1 MTDVSDELA
10 LQRAQS
16 MVSPSYEYLGL
27 EITGGGAG
35 WIEQTLT
42 IRDEL
47 LNGDGILHGGMWAVV
62 ADSSMGGA
70 IRTMIDVDRER
81 AVTAQLDIRWL
92 RQAHGETLRSVGRLI
107 RRGRTLS
114 HCTAELFD
122 ARGELVGSASGTFMV
137 VSTAAADGPGGAN
150 DTTVAS

>member
-1 MTDVSDELA
+1 MSDLPEVSDALA
-10 LQRAQS
+10 LERAQS
-16 MVSPSYEYLGL
+16 MASRSYDYLGL
-27 EITGGGAG
+27 SITGGGPG
-35 WIEQTLT
+35 WIEMTLT

-70 IRTMIDVDRER
+70 IRTLIEVERER
-81 AVTAQLDIRWL
+81 AVTAQLDLRWL
-92 RQAHGETLRSVGRLI
+92 RPARGDRLRSVGRLV

-122 ARGELVGSASGTFMV
+122 ERGELVGSASGTFMV
-137 VSTAAADGPGGAN
+137 VAKVAAAE
-150 DTTVAS
+150 

>member
-1 MTDVSDELA
+1 LTDTPEVTDELA
-10 LQRAQS
+10 LERARS
-16 MVSPSYEYLGL
+16 MVSISYEYLGL
-27 EITGGGAG
+27 EITDGGAG
-35 WIEQTLT
+35 WVEQTLT

-70 IRTMIDVDRER
+70 IRTMIDVDHER
-81 AVTAQLDIRWL
+81 AVTAQLDVRWL
-92 RQAHGETLRSVGRLI
+92 RPARGEILRSVGHLV

-122 ARGELVGSASGTFMV
+122 GRGELVGAASGTFMV
-137 VSTAAADGPGGAN
+137 VPIDPP
-150 DTTVAS
+150 

>member
-1 MTDVSDELA
+1 MNDVSDELA
-10 LQRAQS
+10 LERARS
-16 MVSPSYEYLGL
+16 MISPSYEYLGL
-27 EITGGGAG
+27 EITSGGAG
-35 WIEQTLT
+35 WVEQTLT

-70 IRTMIDVDRER
+70 IRTMIDVERER

-92 RQAHGETLRSVGRLI
+92 RPARGDTLRSVGRLV

-122 ARGELVGSASGTFMV
+122 TRGELVGAASGTFMV
-137 VSTAAADGPGGAN
+137 VPTTSGGAG
-150 DTTVAS
+150 

>member
-1 MTDVSDELA
+1 MIEVSDELA
-10 LQRAQS
+10 LQRARS
-16 MVSPSYEYLGL
+16 MVSASYEYLGL

-70 IRTMIDVDRER
+70 IRTMIDVERER

-92 RQAHGETLRSVGRLI
+92 RPARGDTLRSVGRLV

-122 ARGELVGSASGTFMV
+122 ARDELVGAASGTFMV
-137 VSTAAADGPGGAN
+137 VSTTEGAATG
-150 DTTVAS
+150 